1 MTTATTS
8 QNLTTS
14 TDEVMKMLR
23 RALLE
28 FEGAGGARLG
38 DVDHLNGRLYQ
49 GRIPQDAQ
57 FPCGVLRLVNQTA
70 DGATNGMRKVAT
82 LELGLFGRPWRQLE
96 RIEGCGDLAEQAMTQ
111 MKRTTDGLLFCRG
124 SNRSTLPAPSAPAD
138 AETCSV
144 RLTFSL
150 VYWPT
155 FLTRLI
161 TTLPPQ

>member
-1 MTTATTS
+1 MTSTTTTS

-14 TDEVMKMLR
+14 TDEVVKMLR

-28 FEGAGGARLG
+28 FEVGGATLG
-38 DVDHLNGRLYQ
+38 DADKLAGRLFQ
-49 GRIPQDAQ
+49 GTIPQNVQ
-57 FPCGVLRLVNQTA
+57 YPCGVLRLVNQTA
-70 DGATNGMRKVAT
+70 DGSTNGMRKVAT
-82 LELGLFGRPWRQLE
+82 LEVALFGRPWRQLALVE
-96 RIEGCGDLAEQAMTQ
+96 QCGDLAEQAMTQ

-138 AETCSV
+138 AETCAV

-161 TTLPPQ
+161 TYLPPQ